1 MSSYDVIVLGV
12 GGMGSAAV
20 YHVARRGRKVLGIE
34 QFSLAH
40 DQGSSHGVN
49 RIIRLAYAEHPSYVP
64 LLRRAYELWRDLENG
79 AGERLLFLT
88 GGLDIGA
95 PESAIFSG
103 SVRSCEE
110 HHLPHEILTAADVMR
125 RYPGFR
131 LPAEVR
137 AVYQAD
143 GGFVLSE
150 RAILAHVR
158 AAQALGGEV
167 HACERVENWS
177 PEGRGVVV
185 HTDRATYRA
194 DRLIITAGSWIGES
208 VPALASLAVCERQVL
223 IWTQPLRPG
232 LFELGAFPIFN
243 MEVEE
248 GRLYGFPV
256 YGIPGFKFGRFHHR
270 HEVAH
275 PDLVNRRVDAED
287 ERLLRQSIARYFP
300 DANGPTMALKA
311 CLFTNTPDEHFV
323 LDRHPEF
330 EQVSIASPC
339 SGHGYKFAG
348 VVGEI
353 MADFALEGGCNRWD
367 LSLFRLDRF
376 ARVNRP
382 GPPA

>member
-1 MSSYDVIVLGV
+1 MNSYDVIVLGV
-12 GGMGSAAV
+12 GGMGSATV
-20 YHVARRGRKVLGIE
+20 YHLAQRGRKVLGIE

-64 LLRRAYELWRDLENG
+64 LLRRAYELWRELENRS
-79 AGERLLFLT
+79 GEQLLFLT

-95 PESAIFSG
+95 PEGAIFAG
-103 SVRSCEE
+103 SLRSCEE
-110 HHLPHEILTAADVMR
+110 HGLPHEVLRAGQVMQ

-131 LPAEVR
+131 LTPELQ

-158 AAQALGGEV
+158 AAQESGAEV
-167 HACERVENWS
+167 HACERVASWS
-177 PEGRGVVV
+177 PEGRGVLVR
-185 HTDRATYRA
+185 TDHGTYRA
-194 DRLIITAGSWIGES
+194 DHLVITAGAWVSDA
-208 VPALASLAVCERQVL
+208 VPALARLAVCERQAL
-223 IWTQPLRPG
+223 IWTQPLRPE
-232 LFELGAFPIFN
+232 LFRLGAFPIFN
-243 MEVEE
+243 MEVAE

-256 YGIPGFKFGRFHHR
+256 FGIPGFKFGRFHHR
-270 HEVAH
+270 HEQGH
-275 PDLVNRRVDAED
+275 PDRLNRGFEAED
-287 ERLLRQSIARYFP
+287 EALLRRSIARYFP

-311 CLFTNTPDEHFV
+311 CLFTNTPDEHFI

-353 MADFALEGGCNRWD
+353 MADFAMEGGSKRWD

-376 ARVNRP
+376 AVNRP
-382 GPPA
+382 ARQW